1 MAWIKIKWGTW
12 LSCLWEN
19 LAYGQLHLPWLLK
32 LWKLNTIFYQNREV
46 LGFQKWNSWAIT
58 RKTSRIT
65 ISKQKRQKLLK
76 SWIISMPPVSGFWG
90 LNFSPLAPIQNKPF
104 IQLVVN
110 PFLYPLDIN
119 VWFSGDISP
128 REKLDAS
135 HSWGSKSWAKTTS
148 LTNCFQHQI
157 EVTPMKLSWRWSEPS
172 AFLSHFLTV

>member
-1 MAWIKIKWGTW
+1 MNKNRRGTW
-12 LSCLWEN
+12 LSCLLEN
-19 LAYGQLHLPWLLK
+19 LAYGQLHLPWFIK
-32 LWKLNTIFYQNREV
+32 FWKLNTIFYQNREV

-58 RKTSRIT
+58 RKTCRIT
-65 ISKQKRQKLLK
+65 ISKQKRQKLIK
-76 SWIISMPPVSGFWG
+76 SWSISMPPTQIFCFRVLG

-135 HSWGSKSWAKTTS
+135 HSWGQRAEQKAPHSRIAFNTKLKLPQW
-148 LTNCFQHQI
+148 NC
-157 EVTPMKLSWRWSEPS
+157 LGDD
-172 AFLSHFLTV
+172 LSHLHS

>member
-1 MAWIKIKWGTW
+1 MAWIKIEWGTW

-58 RKTSRIT
+58 RKTCRIT
-65 ISKQKRQKLLK
+65 ISKQKRQKFQCPQLR
-76 SWIISMPPVSGFWG
+76 SFVSGFWG

-135 HSWGSKSWAKTTS
+135 HSWGQRAEQKAPHSRIAFNTKLKLPQW
-148 LTNCFQHQI
+148 NC
-157 EVTPMKLSWRWSEPS
+157 LGDD
-172 AFLSHFLTV
+172 LSHLHS